1 MIGPTT
7 TREFTMKKF
16 TFTVDIVGDGA
27 DVASIVSAIQSAVKS
42 HGTYNCVDHA
52 DTIDL
57 TDQGL
62 KVWAKRKIGLSLA
75 SKAPK
80 PKKEKSAVEATAS

>member
-1 MIGPTT
+1 
-7 TREFTMKKF
+7 MKKF
-16 TFTVDIVGDGA
+16 TFTVDVVGDGA
-27 DVASIVSAIQSAVKS
+27 NVASIVSAIQSAVKS

-75 SKAPK
+75 TAK
-80 PKKEKSAVEATAS
+80 PKKAAKPAASETQTVEA